1 MRAIG
6 AALVFGTRSSQSH
19 VTTSETLDMRLLPV
33 LLPTCFAA
41 SAILAGTADARPK
54 DSLKVKPDTFIDTA
68 GAFGDPVDPGAA
80 SSQWVNKS
88 GTTSTPELFGE
99 PADFGLVLAKNV
111 PTSAVAAALAALVGP
126 EGQTVTDDT
135 VFGYSYREDGHCGA
149 GAPRINVTVTDGAD
163 EATYTAGCNSSAT
176 PPDSIEDSGDWTAVT
191 WTPANFIPLGP
202 APVALLDN
210 EIVSV
215 VIVFDEGT
223 DVGPGEAIL
232 DDIRFNGL
240 VAGGPATVK

>member
-1 MRAIG
+1 
-6 AALVFGTRSSQSH
+6 
-19 VTTSETLDMRLLPV
+19 MRLLCV
-33 LLPTCFAA
+33 LLATSFAVCA
-41 SAILAGTADARPK
+41 VVAAPADARPK

-88 GTTSTPELFGE
+88 GTTSTPTTFGQ

-111 PTSAVAAALAALVGP
+111 DTSVVAAALAALNGP
-126 EGQTVTDDT
+126 EGKTVAVNTE
-135 VFGYSYREDGHCGA
+135 FGYSYRSDGHCGA
-149 GAPRINVTVTDGAD
+149 GAPRFNVTVTDGTD
-163 EATYTAGCNSSAT
+163 EATYAVGCANPAT
-176 PPDSIEDSGDWTAVT
+176 NTISVNADWTAKT
-191 WTPANFIPLGP
+191 WTPTNFFFLNGSLAVPL
-202 APVALLDN
+202 VDS
-210 EIVSV
+210 EIVAI

-232 DDIRFNGL
+232 DDITFNDL